1 MQFFKNLQ
9 RGHADY
15 KITVNR
21 RNEPIK
27 RGQIGNLSEQFKTCT
42 KFHFIFY
49 FHIYLHILNQ
59 FSFYPKI
66 NTYNQVAGF

>member
-9 RGHADY
+9 RGHPDY

-21 RNEPIK
+21 RNEPIKHVIK

-42 KFHFIFY
+42 KFHFIFSY
-49 FHIYLHILNQ
+49 IFAYIEAVFFL
-59 FSFYPKI
+59 S
-66 NTYNQVAGF
+66 